1 MASERK
7 INMTKNNAL
16 KQIISSGLF
25 ILVGCAG
32 MNLVA
37 TEILAAPIVVAI
49 NEISLPIARQKQE
62 NYESFLRRA
71 EAIAAKTIQGR
82 FQENTTLSELKLA
95 VFGENQGAIAPVLS
109 VRVSRDKWRATPKID
124 RWATYYPDSKFLLGF
139 EQPPQQLQPKPPAQ
153 EQPKP
158 DKPESP
164 QQKPIPPETQQPPA
178 EEPQQSQPESP
189 LQRLTP

>member
-1 MASERK
+1 
-7 INMTKNNAL
+7 MTKNIAL
-16 KQIISSGLF
+16 KQIIPSGLV
-25 ILVGCAG
+25 ILAGCAG
-32 MNLVA
+32 MNWVA
-37 TEILAAPIVVAI
+37 TEILAAPIVFARA

-71 EAIAAKTIQGR
+71 EATAAKTIQSR
-82 FQENTTLSELKLA
+82 FQENTRLSELKLA
-95 VFGENQGAIAPVLS
+95 VFGENQGAVAPVLS

-158 DKPESP
+158 VRPESP

-189 LQRLTP
+189 LQRLQ